1 MTRRRGRPG
10 GSQGAELLAVARGVF
25 LEHGFA
31 KATMDA
37 VAAEARISKASL
49 YQQHPGKDALYAA
62 VVLDWAAHGRD
73 AMRPHLDLLLAADDL
88 RAGLTEL
95 ARVVQ
100 AAVLSPDVLRMRRL
114 VAAEAARHPD
124 VAARYVAES
133 WDRNIVAL
141 SGAFAELTRRG
152 RLRAADPLVA
162 AQQFTWLAVGVP
174 LNEQTLCDAEAD
186 PAALATI
193 ADSAVDTFLARYG
206 VVVF

>member
-1 MTRRRGRPG
+1 MNRRRGRPG

-37 VAAEARISKASL
+37 VAAGAHISKASL

-62 VVLDWAAHGRD
+62 VVLDWAERGRD
-73 AMRPHLDLLLAADDL
+73 AMRPHLDLLLAAEDL
-88 RAGLTEL
+88 RAALTDL
-95 ARVVQ
+95 ARTVQ
-100 AAVLSPDVLRMRRL
+100 AAVLGADVLRMRRL

-133 WDRNIVAL
+133 WDRNIAAL
-141 SGAFAELTRRG
+141 GGAFAELDRRG
-152 RLRAADPLVA
+152 RLRAEDPLTA

-174 LNEQTLCDAEAD
+174 LNEQTLTDARPD
-186 PAALATI
+186 PAALEAI
-193 ADSAVDTFLARYG
+193 ARSAVGTFLARYG
-206 VVVF
+206 VMVS